1 MENVNERKPIIT
13 LKNTFGHKDSRSTCY
28 PVRDPR
34 TGWYKGIE
42 KLSEEEKK
50 TVKFW
55 IDPETAPKEA
65 PVKEVITHNKQYD
78 LNDPMQAMT
87 WAWVQHHGT
96 IAENIEQAQKSKAY
110 FYVDNKDIEDKK
122 AVDADDLLLEALTM
136 IKEDR
141 DENLAG
147 RARVLGFN
155 MEGESPTALRR
166 FLNKKAKSK
175 ATIQQVYDAYTANS
189 MAVQLLFYKAVDKD
203 VITQVNG
210 IFMFGTAPLGPSEES
225 VVKYLLGPG
234 NTELVVQIEQAID
247 PVVEAP
253 KAKAK
258 STKPKTPKATKPEEK
273 ADDTITPVEGED
285 KGAELSEIP
294 EIV

>member
-13 LKNTFGHKDSRSTCY
+13 LKNTFGHKDSKSTCY

-50 TVKFW
+50 TRKYW
-55 IDPETAPKEA
+55 IDPESAPKEA

-78 LNDPMQAMT
+78 LNDPLQEMT
-87 WAWVQHHGT
+87 WAWVQFHGT

-122 AVDADDLLLEALTM
+122 ALDADDLLLEALTM

-147 RARVLGFN
+147 RARVLGYN
-155 MEGESPTALRR
+155 MEGESPAALRR
-166 FLNKKAKSK
+166 FLNKKAKDKSTVHK
-175 ATIQQVYDAYTANS
+175 LYDAYTSDS
-189 MAVQLLFYKAVDKD
+189 MAVRLLFYKAVDKGT
-203 VITQVNG
+203 ITQVNG
-210 IFMFGTAPLGPSEES
+210 IFMFGTSPLGPSEES
-225 VVKYLLGPG
+225 VIDYLLKPG
-234 NTELVVQIEQAID
+234 NRELIVLIEQSVNPKEEQKKTTTKKVAAKPAAKKEEVVQTEAPAEV
-247 PVVEAP
+247 PVVPNVDESA
-253 KAKAK
+253 
-258 STKPKTPKATKPEEK
+258 
-273 ADDTITPVEGED
+273 IPVVG
-285 KGAELSEIP
+285 
-294 EIV
+294 